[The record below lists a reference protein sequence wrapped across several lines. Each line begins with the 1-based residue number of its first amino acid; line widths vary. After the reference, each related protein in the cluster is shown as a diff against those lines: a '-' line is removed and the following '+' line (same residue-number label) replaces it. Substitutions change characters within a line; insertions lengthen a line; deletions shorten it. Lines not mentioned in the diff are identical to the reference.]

1 MYNSHV
7 IGSNGIP
14 FLEEIRNRRL
24 QLEAMSHLIQLLPVA
39 HRDTLFTLLNFLGQ
53 VAHHAEDQTVT
64 DPVTGN
70 RTVQAGHRMDSINL
84 ATVMS
89 PNILHDNQ
97 PGHTASESEAV
108 DRLDV
113 INVVRTMIDHCE
125 ELFAVP
131 VDVLDDVYA
140 QLMDADSR
148 QLDELCDAQLLAAG
162 GSCAVAAGSDV
173 RQTTVEVPRRV
184 YVRQE
189 FMHQNTVRAERNNGT
204 GGPTVIGGDPSI
216 GTGSIKRLVLNGICF
231 LGKYRF

>member
-1 MYNSHV
+1 M
-7 IGSNGIP
+7 
-14 FLEEIRNRRL
+14 FRKKEIRNRRL
-24 QLEAMSHLIQLLPVA
+24 QLEALSYLIQLLPVA
-39 HRDTLFTLLNFLGQ
+39 HRDTLFTLLDFLGQ

-64 DPVTGN
+64 DKLTGQ
-70 RTVQAGHRMDSINL
+70 RYVQVGHRMDSINL

-97 PGHTASESEAV
+97 PGHTASESEAI

-140 QLMDADSR
+140 QLMDADPR

-162 GSCAVAAGSDV
+162 GGSTGGI
-173 RQTTVEVPRRV
+173 RPTVELPRRV

-189 FMHQNTVRAERNNGT
+189 FMHQNTVRDERNGAGT
-204 GGPTVIGGDPSI
+204 AVAVGSGPGV
-216 GTGSIKRLVLNGICF
+216 GSTKR
-231 LGKYRF
+231 